1 MSVSIPVSD
10 TTILYCLLVC
20 RYLQISQMWHELNF
34 SWLKANADYEL
45 ASSAV
50 ITMIIIYL
58 LILYAV
64 SPIEKSAIISKL
76 HSY

>member
-10 TTILYCLLVC
+10 TTILYCLFVC
-20 RYLQISQMWHELNF
+20 RYLISQMWHELNF
-34 SWLKANADYEL
+34 SWLKANADCEL
-45 ASSAV
+45 TSSAV

-64 SPIEKSAIISKL
+64 SPIEKSAIVSKL